1 MAERFNSK
9 TSTFKAFGE
18 EMTYKEWSGYSGI
31 PGSII
36 RQRIKAGWTPEKALT
51 TPVKTQHQ
59 SKCWTCQRAYGDCNW
74 SAYCIGLSD
83 NPVVE
88 GWDAVK
94 KFKPKIDSNIRP
106 DGGLV
111 YHVNYCPKYISDIE

>member
-1 MAERFNSK
+1 MAKRFSLK
-9 TSTFKAFGE
+9 TATFKAFGE
-18 EMTYKEWSGYSGI
+18 EMTYTEWSGYSGI
-31 PGSII
+31 PSSVI
-36 RQRIKAGWTPEKALT
+36 RQRIRAGWEPEKALT
-51 TPVKTQHQ
+51 TPVKIQHQ

-83 NPVVE
+83 IPEVE

-111 YHVNYCPKYISDIE
+111 YHVNSCPEYIPDD